1 MKKNR
6 ENSGIETKHQII
18 INLLLLLLIN
28 MFLIRDKI
36 IQAYNLDFDFLDI
49 NDKLFITYFVITI
62 ILCINLET
70 EFIKIKSMYLINFLY
85 LILVIFVVFYNM
97 IFIKTFG
104 NTRVI
109 LNFFRILIT
118 LSSIVIFVLMLKDTV
133 LDNEN
138 TMLINIISPN
148 IKNDKNY
155 VKRNNIAFSL
165 LINLILIFYV
175 FYFTLIML
183 NN

>member
-6 ENSGIETKHQII
+6 ANTGIQSNHQII
-18 INLLLLLLIN
+18 LKLLLLLFIN

-49 NDKLFITYFVITI
+49 NDKLFITYFIVTI

-85 LILVIFVVFYNM
+85 LILVIFMIFYNM
-97 IFIKTFG
+97 IFIKTNE
-104 NTRVI
+104 NTDVI
-109 LNFFRILIT
+109 LNFFRILII
-118 LSSIVIFVLMLKDTV
+118 LSSICIFVWMLKDSI

-148 IKNDKNY
+148 IKNDKDY

-165 LINLILIFYV
+165 LINLVLIFYV
-175 FYFTLIML
+175 FYFTLVML

>member
-6 ENSGIETKHQII
+6 ANTGIQSNHQII
-18 INLLLLLLIN
+18 LKLLLLLFIN

-49 NDKLFITYFVITI
+49 NDKLFITYFIVTI

-85 LILVIFVVFYNM
+85 LILVIFMIFYNM
-97 IFIKTFG
+97 IFIKTNE
-104 NTRVI
+104 NTDVI
-109 LNFFRILIT
+109 LNFFRILII
-118 LSSIVIFVLMLKDTV
+118 LSSICIFVWMLKDSI

-155 VKRNNIAFSL
+155 VKRNNTAFSL

-175 FYFTLIML
+175 FYFTLVML

>member
-1 MKKNR
+1 MKRNR
-6 ENSGIETKHQII
+6 ENSGIETKHKII
-18 INLLLLLLIN
+18 INLLLLLFIN

-36 IQAYNLDFDFLDI
+36 IQEYNLDFDFLDI
-49 NDKLFITYFVITI
+49 NDKLFITYIVITI

-109 LNFFRILIT
+109 LNFFRILIV
-118 LSSIVIFVLMLKDTV
+118 LSSIVIFTMMLKDSI

-175 FYFTLIML
+175 FYFTLVIL

>member
-1 MKKNR
+1 
-6 ENSGIETKHQII
+6 
-18 INLLLLLLIN
+18 
-28 MFLIRDKI
+28 
-36 IQAYNLDFDFLDI
+36 
-49 NDKLFITYFVITI
+49 
-62 ILCINLET
+62 
-70 EFIKIKSMYLINFLY
+70 
-85 LILVIFVVFYNM
+85 M

-109 LNFFRILIT
+109 LNFFRILIV
-118 LSSIVIFVLMLKDTV
+118 LSSIVIFTMMLKDII

-165 LINLILIFYV
+165 LINLILIFFV
-175 FYFTLIML
+175 FYFTLVIL
-183 NN
+183 KN